1 MKISRISFSKRKG
14 TVEKGNAIAQW
25 TYSPSG
31 VPISILMGKIAVA
44 RHENP
49 QERKR

>member
-1 MKISRISFSKRKG
+1 MKG